1 MSRALILATILSL
14 TANIA
19 WAHDP
24 IFGMGP
30 HVLFK
35 QGVETSI
42 EIDSKKSTEKQ
53 EFIPALQLTYGITGS
68 WSAGIEIPYAFKQ
81 RYTENSQG
89 FGDIN
94 IFTKY
99 RFWRKDSLG
108 LQQSAAILLKIKTD
122 SGDINEFP
130 ALGTGT
136 TDGILGLAYG
146 YEGRTWYRWASLR
159 YRHNGTN
166 RAGLQRGNKIL
177 LDLVAGVRTNLT
189 SYTEAD
195 TVWLLELNGEFSEAT
210 NLNGYDLANTGG
222 QQWFLSPGIFWTK
235 RNFAIKAGVQIP
247 ITENLNGD
255 QNQDDYRA
263 KLVFEWH
270 P

>member
-1 MSRALILATILSL
+1 MTKTLILAILLILASNL
-14 TANIA
+14 V

-35 QGVETSI
+35 QGIEASI
-42 EIDSKKSTEKQ
+42 EIDSNKSAEKQ
-53 EFIPALQLTYGITGS
+53 EFIHALQLTYGITGN

-81 RYTENSQG
+81 RYGANSQG
-89 FGDIN
+89 FANLN

-108 LQQSAAILLKIKTD
+108 LQESAAVILQVKTD
-122 SGDINEFP
+122 SGSITDTP
-130 ALGTGT
+130 ALGTDT
-136 TDGILGLAYG
+136 TDGIVGLAYG

-159 YRHNGTN
+159 YRYNGTTN
-166 RAGLQRGNKIL
+166 AGLQRGNKVL

-195 TVWLLELNGEFSEAT
+195 TVWLLELNGEFSDTT
-210 NLNGYDLANTGG
+210 NLNGFDIANTGG
-222 QQWFLSPGIFWTK
+222 RQWFLSPGIFWTK
-235 RNFAIKAGVQIP
+235 RNFAIKAGLQIP
-247 ITENLNGD
+247 ITASLNGN